1 MNAKT
6 KVTSPKMT
14 AKISPLE
21 SVFEVEINESPA
33 TAWFGETF
41 KFSVSPDGTVVIND
55 NEFNSKKQAA
65 KALQAMADFLN
76 K

>member
-6 KVTSPKMT
+6 KVTAPKLT

-21 SVFEVEINESPA
+21 SVFEVEVNDSL
-33 TAWFGETF
+33 TNAWFGETF
-41 KFSVSPDGTVVIND
+41 RFSISPDGTVVIND